1 MSIRTAGRCGVA
13 LFLAVIVSGCGL
25 LGSGHSGDG
34 EVEDA
39 RVATTSL
46 ECRLHRAGCIYEG
59 SYESGERGYAEEEAR
74 RLNQASIERLRRL
87 GR

>member
-1 MSIRTAGRCGVA
+1 MSIRTVGRWGVVA
-13 LFLAVIVSGCGL
+13 LLGATVSGCGL

-34 EVEDA
+34 EQEDA

-59 SYESGERGYAEEEAR
+59 RYETGERGYAEEEAR
-74 RLNQASIERLRRL
+74 RLNQASINRLRRM